1 MYQIAKEI
9 YIPFSLTYYHLSSLY
24 MFLNICIC
32 HLCTNVSMFLSIQF
46 SIFPLIYHAIYHW
59 HIYACIF
66 IMYLVILLKKESK
79 SAMYQPLCQEE
90 KCRHQNI
97 QISDG
102 GGLTLIIPEVHLLWN
117 EDGSSTELAGTQLLT
132 VHVFLPTSHLLCF
145 LPIEQRSQPQL
156 FLDVSHKYFQMIL
169 QLTLQIIHYK
179 TAYQQV

>member
-1 MYQIAKEI
+1 MLGICEKKNPTQTFIFEMYQIAKEI

-24 MFLNICIC
+24 MSLNICIC

-117 EDGSSTELAGTQLLT
+117 EDGSSTELAGTQLLL
-132 VHVFLPTSHLLCF
+132 FTSSYLLHTCSASS
-145 LPIEQRSQPQL
+145 LLSSEVNLSCSL
-156 FLDVSHKYFQMIL
+156 MC
-169 QLTLQIIHYK
+169 LTSIFK
-179 TAYQQV
+179 